1 MLENHPRVIAGAQAR
16 VDFYEP
22 LRDGRPCEWTEID
35 YAEADV
41 TLKAADAWDAANG
54 VLRVTVDDALR
65 DRLMDALHVGA
76 TGDLCE
82 DADAVLA
89 AVLAAL
95 VPGVSPVAPG

>member
-1 MLENHPRVIAGAQAR
+1 MFENHPRVIAGAQAR

-22 LRDGRPCEWTEID
+22 LRDGRPGEWTEID
-35 YAEADV
+35 YAEADI

-65 DRLMDALHVGA
+65 DRLMDALHE
-76 TGDLCE
+76 GDLHK
-82 DADAVLA
+82 DADTVLA

-95 VPGVSPVAPG
+95 VPGTTPVAPQ